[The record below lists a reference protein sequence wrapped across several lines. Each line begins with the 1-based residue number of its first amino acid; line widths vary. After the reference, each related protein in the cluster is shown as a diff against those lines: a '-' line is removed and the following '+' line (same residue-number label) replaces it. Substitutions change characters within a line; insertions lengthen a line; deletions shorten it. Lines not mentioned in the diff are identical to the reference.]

1 MTNVLS
7 ERRPQQFQQ
16 WRQTL
21 RPSKQPCNWAAGRQ
35 HDDEA
40 KDDDDA
46 REAVPEAEAE
56 GLKRGFDFNGA
67 HMCCQ
72 RQQLSYI
79 MDIKCWPW
87 EHGVKWAWPGA
98 CAGHNNSSVRM
109 EGAIKAL
116 KSRRLEVDNV
126 TNDISIGRWI
136 KSHLQRI
143 QNTEGNR

>member
-35 HDDEA
+35 DDDEA

-87 EHGVKWAWPGA
+87 EHGVKWAKGRVLA
-98 CAGHNNSSVRM
+98 TTTAASAGRVP
-109 EGAIKAL
+109 L
-116 KSRRLEVDNV
+116 KL
-126 TNDISIGRWI
+126 
-136 KSHLQRI
+136 
-143 QNTEGNR
+143 